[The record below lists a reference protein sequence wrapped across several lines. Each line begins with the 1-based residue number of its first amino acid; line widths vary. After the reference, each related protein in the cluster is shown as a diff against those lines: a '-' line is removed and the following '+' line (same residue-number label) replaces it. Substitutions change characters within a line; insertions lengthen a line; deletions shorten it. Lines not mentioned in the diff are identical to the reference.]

1 VSSIDSSTALDVLSQ
16 LHEQLGDVDAD
27 ARAVVAL
34 ARLEDGT
41 VSLEDVAIHDNG
53 ILEAPEHTDGL
64 VVVTSEDV
72 ELADDQEVVSLRQLV
87 CILPDGT
94 EVGVFQ
100 LGDDPTPR
108 TWSTTDD
115 PTSAMRP
122 RDLAS
127 NTARRALGLG
137 SVVEPPPVADLLARA
152 WLLGVAREALTLFD
166 AADGPR
172 EVEPPE
178 LEDVAARAP
187 LPGVDADEIPT
198 WEEVHRLAAEGH
210 LEVGPFAVD
219 AQHAAWLDVDGL
231 AQVLDQTL
239 PSTEE
244 LLGSLRLVGDDD
256 LLAWAIGWLSARDWY
271 QPADDAGDER
281 D

>member
-1 VSSIDSSTALDVLSQ
+1 VGDIDADTALEVLTQ
-16 LHEQLGDVDAD
+16 LHDQLGDVDAD

-34 ARLEDGT
+34 ARQDDGT
-41 VSLEDVAIHDNG
+41 VSLQDVAIYDNG
-53 ILEAPEHTDGL
+53 ILEAPPETGGL

-72 ELADDQEVVSLRQLV
+72 ELDGEPEVVSLRQLV
-87 CILPDGT
+87 CLLPDGT
-94 EVGVFQ
+94 EVGVFR
-100 LGDDPTPR
+100 LGEDPTPR

-115 PTSAMRP
+115 PSSALRP

-152 WLLGVAREALTLFD
+152 WLLHVAREALTRFD
-166 AADGPR
+166 AAEGPR
-172 EVEPPE
+172 EIEPAE
-178 LEDVAARAP
+178 LRDVADQPP
-187 LPGVDADEIPT
+187 LPGVDADAIPT
-198 WEEVHRLAAEGH
+198 WDEVHRLASEGH

-219 AQHAAWLDVDGL
+219 AEHAAWLDVAGL

-244 LLGSLRLVGDDD
+244 LLGSLRLVGEEE
-256 LLAWAIGWLSARDWY
+256 LLTWAIEWLAARDWY
-271 QPADDAGDER
+271 LPLDEAS
-281 D
+281 

>member
-1 VSSIDSSTALDVLSQ
+1 VDPIDSDTALDVLTQ
-16 LHEQLGDVDAD
+16 LREQLGDVDAD

-34 ARLEDGT
+34 ARQGDGS
-41 VSLEDVAIHDNG
+41 VALQDVAIYDNG
-53 ILEAPEHTDGL
+53 ILEAPPETGAL

-72 ELADDQEVVSLRQLV
+72 ELDGESDVVSLRQLV
-87 CILPDGT
+87 CLLPDGT

-108 TWSTTDD
+108 TWSTSDD
-115 PTSAMRP
+115 PTSALRP

-127 NTARRALGLG
+127 NTARRALGLR

-152 WLLGVAREALTLFD
+152 WLLAVAREALTRFD
-166 AADGPR
+166 AAEGPR
-172 EVEPPE
+172 EIEPEE
-178 LEDVAARAP
+178 LRDVAERPP
-187 LPGVDADEIPT
+187 LPGVDADEIPS
-198 WEEVHRLAAEGH
+198 WDEVHRLAAAGH

-244 LLGSLRLVGDDD
+244 LLGSLRLVGEEE
-256 LLAWAIGWLSARDWY
+256 LLTWAIEWLSARDWY
-271 QPADDAGDER
+271 QPLDEAS
-281 D
+281 

>member
-1 VSSIDSSTALDVLSQ
+1 VSAIDSSTALDVLTQ

-34 ARLEDGT
+34 SRLDDGT

-53 ILEAPEHTDGL
+53 VLVAPEHAAGL

-72 ELADDQEVVSLRQLV
+72 ELDGDQEVVSLRQLL

-100 LGDDPTPR
+100 VGDDRTPR

-115 PTSAMRP
+115 PTSALRP

-127 NTARRALGLG
+127 NTARRALGLR

-152 WLLGVAREALTLFD
+152 WLLAVAREALTRFD
-166 AADGPR
+166 EADGPR
-172 EVEPPE
+172 EVAPSE
-178 LEDVAARAP
+178 LAEVAERPP
-187 LPGVDADEIPT
+187 LPGVGDDEIPS
-198 WEEVHRLAAEGH
+198 WEEVHRLAADGH

-219 AQHAAWLDVDGL
+219 AEHASWLDVAGL

-244 LLGSLRLVGDDD
+244 LLGSLRLVGDEE
-256 LLAWAIGWLSARDWY
+256 LLAWAIDWLSERDWH
-271 QPADDAGDER
+271 QPDVEAEDD
-281 D
+281 